1 VPHTQFLLE
10 SGLLLTVVAVGGLFA
25 RKLNLSAI
33 PAYILLGL
41 LTGPFV
47 RDSPLVE
54 VFSVWGVVL
63 LLFFIGLEFS
73 LKAMLA
79 GRRRLVSL
87 GARDLV
93 VNLPIGFVAGLFLG
107 WGILGAF
114 FFAAAF
120 YVSSSAIVAK
130 SFISMRRTANPEVE
144 AALNILVFEDL
155 AIAVLLAILTGAALG
170 QGSIAKGV
178 IGALS
183 ALLILAALLAGGR
196 LARPWLERLL
206 DIDDDDVFML
216 LTAAFFLLIAWVTAA
231 SGLSEAVGAFI
242 AGAIVADTRHRAR
255 AERIFAPM
263 QGLFAAV
270 FFLAFGVSVELG
282 QIANVWPAAILLALL
297 AIATKLATGWWNAR
311 VEGMS
316 PRVGLALGI
325 TLVPRGEFSIVLAA
339 AAATAGF
346 ADAPA
351 LVTLFVLILAL
362 VGTVGIHYA
371 DQIGERLYPSPPP
384 PSLEALGFRPELAA
398 GAGPAENRPSN
409 PIG

>member
-1 VPHTQFLLE
+1 VQHTQFLLE
-10 SGLLLTVVAVGGLFA
+10 SGLLLTVVAFGGLLA
-25 RKLNLSAI
+25 RKLSLSAI

-87 GARDLV
+87 GARDLI

-144 AALNILVFEDL
+144 PALNILVFEDL

-170 QGSIAKGV
+170 QGSIVKGV
-178 IGALS
+178 VGASS

-255 AERIFAPM
+255 AERIFAPL

-282 QIANVWPAAILLALL
+282 EIANVWPAAVLLALL
-297 AIATKLATGWWNAR
+297 AITTKLATGWWNAR

-325 TLVPRGEFSIVLAA
+325 TLVPRGDFSIVLAA

-362 VGTVGIHYA
+362 VGTAGIHYA
-371 DQIGERLYPSPPP
+371 DQIGERLYPTPKQ
-384 PSLEALGFRPELAA
+384 PSLEAMGFRPELAA
-398 GAGPAENRPSN
+398 GGIPSEGRPPN
-409 PIG
+409 AIG

>member
-1 VPHTQFLLE
+1 MPHTRFLFE
-10 SGLLLTVVAVGGLFA
+10 SALLLTVVALGGLLS
-25 RKLNLSAI
+25 RKLSLSAI

-41 LTGPFV
+41 LTGPLV

-73 LKAMLA
+73 LKAMVA

-107 WGILGAF
+107 WGVLGAL

-155 AIAVLLAILTGAALG
+155 AVAVLLAILTGAALG
-170 QGSIAKGV
+170 QGNFVKVV
-178 IGALS
+178 IGAAS
-183 ALLILAALLAGGR
+183 ALLILATLLAGGR

-231 SGLSEAVGAFI
+231 SGLSEAVGAFL

-255 AERIFAPM
+255 AERIFAPL

-282 QIANVWPAAILLALL
+282 ELASVWPAAVLLALL

-346 ADAPA
+346 TGAPA

-362 VGTVGIHYA
+362 VGTIGIHYA
-371 DQIGERLYPSPPP
+371 DDIGERLYPSPPA
-384 PSLEALGFRPELAA
+384 PSLEALGFMPGLAA
-398 GAGPAENRPSN
+398 GDGPRASEEEPLS
-409 PIG
+409 